1 MFLVKRMEDFDFKP
15 TNNSLLSLLGRTSI
29 VSIDTWYYVAAV
41 YDGTQYQVSIEVETS
56 AVGYLPV
63 YGCLDDLRKDYP
75 DADYEEIQLKEANN
89 ET

>member
-29 VSIDTWYYVAAV
+29 
-41 YDGTQYQVSIEVETS
+41 EVETS

-75 DADYEEIQLKEANN
+75 DVDYEEIRLRDTKE
-89 ET
+89 